1 MLLFKFRI
9 AYLFVKYFYTT
20 GSEEIAKEMIK
31 ESLALNEEVVLKA
44 TNNKLSDR
52 EKIMKEMI

>member
-1 MLLFKFRI
+1 M
-9 AYLFVKYFYTT
+9 

-52 EKIMKEMI
+52 EKIMIFLEVISLFFVITVFQL